1 MKELADEKYKRKKIS
16 RAIIRGCVSAMFG
29 RYSDLNSQ
37 VDSLKRVIETQSDE
51 ITTLETYLVN

>member
-1 MKELADEKYKRKKIS
+1 
-16 RAIIRGCVSAMFG
+16 MFG